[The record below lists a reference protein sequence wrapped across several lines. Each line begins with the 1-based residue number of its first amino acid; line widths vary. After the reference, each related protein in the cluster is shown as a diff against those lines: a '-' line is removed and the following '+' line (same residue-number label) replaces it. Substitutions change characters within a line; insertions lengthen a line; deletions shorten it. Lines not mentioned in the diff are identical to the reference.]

1 MTYSTMQYYGGYS
14 EPTPPNY
21 STMQFYPGYGQPE
34 VTQPTGPTGPVEPK
48 DSKIPSGPSAA
59 DLQRMA
65 DEAAMARQRQQQE
78 YESGVRAAQERQRQ
92 INAIESLRGVM
103 TEYGLGELM
112 GRIEQYVKEGYE
124 GPAVLALIRTTPEYK
139 QRFPAMEVLAKKQR
153 AISEAAYIEFERN
166 AAQLERAYGL
176 PAGMLGKD
184 TVTNLLS
191 NEVSGREL
199 EERVTMAA
207 AGAFQAPQELRQTF
221 SQYYGIDSG
230 GLTAYFL
237 DPNKALPLLT
247 KQYAAAKIGT
257 EAEMQDFAIG
267 VGLAEQLTEF
277 GVTQEQARAGFAETA
292 RRRGFTQGRGD
303 TVTTEQLV
311 QGTLMG
317 SQEATQAIER
327 AQRARQGQFE
337 QGGGFATTQQ
347 GVAGLGT
354 AATR

>member
-1 MTYSTMQYYGGYS
+1 MTYSTMEFYGGYQ
-14 EPTPPNY
+14 PTPNY

-34 VTQPTGPTGPVEPK
+34 VTEPTKVVETIQPGTGTVTTT
-48 DSKIPSGPSAA
+48 AA
-59 DLQRMA
+59 SE
-65 DEAAMARQRQQQE
+65 DEYTKFLREQAANAER
-78 YESGVRAAQERQRQ
+78 VRR

-103 TEYGLGELM
+103 TEYGLESLM
-112 GRIEQYVKEGYE
+112 GRIEEYVKEGYE

>member
-1 MTYSTMQYYGGYS
+1 LQK
-14 EPTPPNY
+14 
-21 STMQFYPGYGQPE
+21 Q
-34 VTQPTGPTGPVEPK
+34 
-48 DSKIPSGPSAA
+48 A
-59 DLQRMA
+59 D
-65 DEAAMARQRQQQE
+65 DAAMARQLQQQQ
-78 YESGVRAAQERQRQ
+78 YEAGVRADAERERS
-92 INAIESLRGVM
+92 INAIETLRGAM
-103 TEYGLGELM
+103 TDFGLESLM
-112 GRIEQYVKEGYE
+112 GRIEEFVKEGYE
-124 GPAVLALIRTTPEYK
+124 SSAVLALIRTTPEYK
-139 QRFPAMEVLAKKQR
+139 QRFPAMEGLARKQR

-184 TVTNLLS
+184 TVTNLLT

-207 AGAFQAPQELRQTF
+207 AGAFQAPPQLRQTF
-221 SQYYGIDSG
+221 AEFYGIDSG

-247 KQYAAAKIGT
+247 KQYAAAQIGT
-257 EAEMQDFAIG
+257 EAELQDFGIN
-267 VGLAEQLTEF
+267 VGLAEQLTEM
-277 GVTQEQARAGFAETA
+277 GVSQEQARVGFAETA

-303 TVTTEQLV
+303 VVTTEQLV

-317 SQEATQAIER
+317 NEEANRAIER
-327 AQRARQGQFE
+327 AQRGRQAQFK

-347 GVAGLGT
+347 GVSGLGT